1 MKILI
6 VEDEYALMKTV
17 EEFLSSEKYLVE
29 KASDFRSAME
39 KVMIYDYDCILLDI
53 SLPGGSGLQ
62 ILDAMKSEGKA
73 GNVIIIS
80 AKNSIEDKIAGL
92 DLGADDYLTKPFHL
106 SELHARIRAV
116 LRRKQRDGKQLLTA
130 GNSSIDFEQRQLFVE
145 HLPLKL
151 NRKEF
156 DILAF
161 LLANKDRLITRE
173 ALAEHVWGDA
183 SDLADNFDFVYS
195 QVKNLRRKLKGAGS
209 DISIENVYG
218 IGYKL
223 TA

>member
-92 DLGADDYLTKPFHL
+92 DLGADDYLTKPYSESYCRFVRVFQETTILRATCRVWRQHFQAEFVPSQYLPNSATAATNTICATL
-106 SELHARIRAV
+106 SRRETPIEKPKTRRCKWQPKHDKSVNPVKPVFYLSKV
-116 LRRKQRDGKQLLTA
+116 LFRT
-130 GNSSIDFEQRQLFVE
+130 
-145 HLPLKL
+145 
-151 NRKEF
+151 
-156 DILAF
+156 IL
-161 LLANKDRLITRE
+161 
-173 ALAEHVWGDA
+173 
-183 SDLADNFDFVYS
+183 
-195 QVKNLRRKLKGAGS
+195 
-209 DISIENVYG
+209 
-218 IGYKL
+218 
-223 TA
+223 